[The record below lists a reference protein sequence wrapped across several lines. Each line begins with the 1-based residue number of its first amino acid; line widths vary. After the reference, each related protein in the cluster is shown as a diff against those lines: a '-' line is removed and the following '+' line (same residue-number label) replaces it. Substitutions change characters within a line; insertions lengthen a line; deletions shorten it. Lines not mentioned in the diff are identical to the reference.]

1 MINNKDLIVKLKSG
15 DHQAFKQIYD
25 KYYQLILNYNK
36 KMLKISSLAE
46 DVSQETFMTLYIN
59 RDKVNQYKNFKSYLF
74 TINNHKVFDALKKI
88 SKEKNRLNYFIDH
101 IEIQRNDELAVSLQ
115 NKYDNEEDIIDN
127 IHYHLKTL
135 TKRQNQVI
143 KLIKFQGKSY
153 KETAIELNIKTST
166 VKDHLKAALKCL
178 KKKLS

>member
-1 MINNKDLIVKLKSG
+1 MINNKNLIVKLKSG

-46 DVSQETFMTLYIN
+46 DVSQETFMALYIN

-74 TINNHKVFDALKKI
+74 TMNNNKVFDALKNL

-101 IEIQRNDELAVSLQ
+101 IEIQKNDELAVDIQ
-115 NKYDNEEDIIDN
+115 NQHYNEDDVMDNLHD
-127 IHYHLKTL
+127 HLKTL

-143 KLIKFQGKSY
+143 ELIKFQGKSY
-153 KETAIELNIKTST
+153 LETARALDIKTST
-166 VKDHLKAALKCL
+166 VKDHLKAALKVL
-178 KKKLS
+178 RNKLS